1 MNIQHSVSAVGSVAA
16 GLLFSSV
23 TFGAMIN
30 CSEDATKNYM
40 GIDDSKVAACLGSGV
55 GNIGNGK
62 NDDFLATLAGA
73 GYTDVTG
80 SYSPSFTQ
88 NGAIANLFTPG
99 DESGTWSFNQTLW
112 DDFNIGAIGF
122 KFGTGN
128 TPDEWFVYSLQDGVF
143 KGDWN
148 FFFGSANRETGGGLS
163 HLTLYARDGSVTVTE
178 PGTLAL
184 FGLGL
189 IGLGLAR
196 RNKKAA

>member
-23 TFGAMIN
+23 AFGAMIN

-40 GIDDSKVAACLGSGV
+40 AIDDSEVAACLGSGV
-55 GNIGNGK
+55 GNIGNGQ
-62 NDDFLATLAGA
+62 NDDFLATLAGD

-80 SYSPSFTQ
+80 SYSQSFTQ
-88 NGAIANLFTPG
+88 NGDLLNLFTPG
-99 DESGTWSFNQTLW
+99 DKSGTWSFDQSLW
-112 DDFNIGAIGF
+112 DDFNVGAIGF

-128 TPDEWFVYSLQDGVF
+128 EPDEWFVFSLQDGVF
-143 KGDWN
+143 EGDWN
-148 FFFGSANRETGGGLS
+148 FFFGSANDGRGGGLS
-163 HLTLYARDGSVTVTE
+163 HLTLYAKDGSVTVPE

-196 RNKKAA
+196 RNKNTA